1 MIGRRGFPTLEPP
14 RAWAGPARPEPVR
27 QACRRM
33 RIASRPCPRAPPVET
48 PALHLFHPPASG
60 SEYVGSPEEDENR
73 SPVTERAVRI
83 RDVITMPAPDKA
95 LGQRRRR

>member
-14 RAWAGPARPEPVR
+14 RAWAGPTPPEPVR

-33 RIASRPCPRAPPVET
+33 RIASRPCPRAPPVEA